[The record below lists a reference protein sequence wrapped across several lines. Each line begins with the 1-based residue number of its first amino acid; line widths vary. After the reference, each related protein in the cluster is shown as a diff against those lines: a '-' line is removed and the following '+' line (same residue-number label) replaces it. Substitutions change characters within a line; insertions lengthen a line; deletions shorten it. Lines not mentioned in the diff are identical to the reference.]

1 MKKRN
6 KTKYS
11 TLKCLGFEFGVAW
24 QYQKLVF
31 GMAVL
36 TAIAQVVQNLASLLI
51 APRILEKVER
61 SAALPELI
69 RTIVLYS
76 CFLFAASA
84 IATHLKG
91 NWGVNRI
98 YVRQKIVDK
107 ILHKCAVTS
116 FSNLGKSDY
125 RACMEGAFGAVGSN
139 SAGSERIW
147 LSLSDLL
154 KNLLGFGIW
163 LTLVKNLNGLLI
175 AVVLFTTVVSFFFS
189 RWIGQWEYRHREE
202 KHKLYEKMNYTRKQ
216 AESAEVA
223 KDIRIFGLDS
233 WIREIYGKA
242 VKTYEDFLLKRE
254 KNNIW
259 KDLLDLLFSVLRNG
273 IAYGYLIRM
282 TLQRDMSAS
291 EFLLYFTAVSSFTEW
306 ITGILASCTEINQ
319 ACMDLRDVMTFLD
332 YPEEFRFSGGA
343 EIPQADKYELRLDHV
358 TFCYPGAEKPIFTD
372 LNLTIHPGEKLA
384 IVGANGAGK
393 TTLVRLLCGMFDP
406 SEGRV
411 LLNGQDIRQY
421 NRQEYYKLMS
431 AVFQDYSLLDAELRY
446 NVTQSFERDRDE
458 SALEALD
465 KAGLSDFLDSLP
477 CELST
482 HVGRDV
488 YLDGVLFSGGQTQR
502 LMLARA
508 LYKNGPIL
516 VLDEP
521 TAALDPIAE
530 SNIYQK
536 YHEMTTGKT
545 SVFISHRL
553 ASTRFCDR
561 ILFLKDGR
569 IAEEGTHEELLAKKG
584 EYAALFEVQSRYYQE
599 GGNEDGE

>member
-1 MKKRN
+1 
-6 KTKYS
+6 
-11 TLKCLGFEFGVAW
+11 
-24 QYQKLVF
+24 
-31 GMAVL
+31 
-36 TAIAQVVQNLASLLI
+36 
-51 APRILEKVER
+51 
-61 SAALPELI
+61 
-69 RTIVLYS
+69 
-76 CFLFAASA
+76 
-84 IATHLKG
+84 
-91 NWGVNRI
+91 
-98 YVRQKIVDK
+98 
-107 ILHKCAVTS
+107 
-116 FSNLGKSDY
+116 
-125 RACMEGAFGAVGSN
+125 
-139 SAGSERIW
+139 
-147 LSLSDLL
+147 
-154 KNLLGFGIW
+154 
-163 LTLVKNLNGLLI
+163 
-175 AVVLFTTVVSFFFS
+175 
-189 RWIGQWEYRHREE
+189 
-202 KHKLYEKMNYTRKQ
+202 
-216 AESAEVA
+216 
-223 KDIRIFGLDS
+223 
-233 WIREIYGKA
+233 
-242 VKTYEDFLLKRE
+242 
-254 KNNIW
+254 
-259 KDLLDLLFSVLRNG
+259 
-273 IAYGYLIRM
+273 
-282 TLQRDMSAS
+282 
-291 EFLLYFTAVSSFTEW
+291 
-306 ITGILASCTEINQ
+306 
-319 ACMDLRDVMTFLD
+319 
-332 YPEEFRFSGGA
+332 
-343 EIPQADKYELRLDHV
+343 
-358 TFCYPGAEKPIFTD
+358 
-372 LNLTIHPGEKLA
+372 
-384 IVGANGAGK
+384 
-393 TTLVRLLCGMFDP
+393 MFDP

-584 EYAALFEVQSRYYQE
+584 EYAALFGVQSRYYQE